1 MTIGPNGIIQHMK
14 EGSVLVDHTT
24 SLPGLAEKIAEQG
37 KSRRVGCVD
46 APVSGGDIG
55 AQNGQLVIMC
65 GAEKEVLD
73 KVYTILYHK
82 FTSKNLEI
90 IIIYIHS

>member
-1 MTIGPNGIIQHMK
+1 MTIGSKGIIQHMR

-37 KSRRVGCVD
+37 KARGVGCVD

-65 GAEKEVLD
+65 GAEKELLD
-73 KVYTILYHK
+73 KVYTISYHN
-82 FTSKNLEI
+82 FTSKNLKI